1 MQGEPGAGNQV
12 PEHGVSGI
20 ESYSVGQVSKI
31 DSALNN
37 LGLDFIQLKNFLD
50 MAKEDGVDTTDFLTR
65 LDILSKAETPI
76 ELKSHIKAW
85 TESL

>member
-1 MQGEPGAGNQV
+1 MQGEPGAGNQG

-20 ESYSVGQVSKI
+20 ESYSVEQVSKI
-31 DSALNN
+31 DSVLNN
-37 LGLDFIQLKNFLD
+37 LGLDFIQLKNFLE
-50 MAKEDGVDTTDFLTR
+50 MAKEDGVDTADFLTR

-76 ELKSHIKAW
+76 ELKSHIKTW